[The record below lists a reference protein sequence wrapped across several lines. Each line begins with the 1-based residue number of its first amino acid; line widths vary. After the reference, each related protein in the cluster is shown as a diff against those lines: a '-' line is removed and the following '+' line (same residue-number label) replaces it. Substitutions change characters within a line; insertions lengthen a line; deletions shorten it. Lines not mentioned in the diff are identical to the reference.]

1 MEIPWHITE
10 RDFFWDLPKEK
21 KEFISLS
28 TLRLVEKNQVLFFP
42 GDTGDSAFYLEEGKV
57 RIFRVT
63 PVGKETIV
71 FIRQP
76 GEMFGLAE
84 ILGEQKRVFSAQAIT
99 PCRLYEIKKKEF
111 ELLLERR
118 FSVARRVIEVLGRRI
133 RYLGEQIE
141 SLMISDVP
149 SRLLK
154 LLICLCCHD
163 LSDLKALQKPISLPV
178 KLTQEQ
184 MAAMIGSTQQT
195 VSETLKKL
203 REDGL
208 IKISGKEITL
218 LKPQEIFGLILL

>member
-163 LSDLKALQKPISLPV
+163 RFHSANRLGNPKKIKGRRADQDL
-178 KLTQEQ
+178 
-184 MAAMIGSTQQT
+184 
-195 VSETLKKL
+195 
-203 REDGL
+203 R
-208 IKISGKEITL
+208 
-218 LKPQEIFGLILL
+218 